1 MKKGW
6 QTQTLGE
13 LLAVLRNGVNCKQDR
28 CGSGDKVS
36 RIESIS
42 DATFDI
48 ERVGYAQLREQD
60 KERFRLQH
68 GDILFSHINSA
79 IHVGKTAV
87 FDSDEEVYHGVNL
100 LLMRPSSE
108 VTSSY
113 LEHSL
118 KFLFQTGY
126 WRGVCKQSVNQASVN
141 QQDISRVRVS
151 FPISLEEQQRIVGLL
166 DEAFAS
172 LATAQAHAAQNLQNA
187 RALFESHLN
196 AVFTNKGKSWI
207 EQTMGDLIESSLI
220 GLSRSS
226 KEQGSNNQYPYVKMN
241 HITRDNRFEF
251 TEYLKVDATVE
262 DAKRFVL
269 KDGDLLFNTR
279 NSHELV
285 GKSCIYSPSVHGVVL
300 FNNNIMR
307 IRFKPGID
315 SRMVLAAFSSH
326 SVAEDLEGLKSGTT
340 NVSAIYFKD
349 LRNLR
354 VPMPPTSEQKIIAAT
369 LDALAAET
377 QRLQKIYEQKLAALA
392 ALKKSLLHQAFNGEL

>member
-6 QTQTLGE
+6 QTKTLGE

-28 CGSGDKVS
+28 SGSGDKVS

-48 ERVGYAQLREQD
+48 ERVGYAQLKEQD

-79 IHVGKTAV
+79 INVGKTAV

-113 LEHSL
+113 IEHSL

-151 FPISLEEQQRIVGLL
+151 FPTSLEEQQRIVGLL

-187 RALFESHLN
+187 RELFESHLN
-196 AVFTNKGKSWI
+196 AVFTQRGEGWVEKTLSDICEISSSLVDPREK
-207 EQTMGDLIESSLI
+207 QFLDLPHVGGANIESKTGALI
-220 GLSRSS
+220 DIKTAR
-226 KEQGSNNQYPYVKMN
+226 E
-241 HITRDNRFEF
+241 
-251 TEYLKVDATVE
+251 
-262 DAKRFVL
+262 
-269 KDGDLLFNTR
+269 
-279 NSHELV
+279 
-285 GKSCIYSPSVHGVVL
+285 
-300 FNNNIMR
+300 
-307 IRFKPGID
+307 
-315 SRMVLAAFSSH
+315 
-326 SVAEDLEGLKSGTT
+326 EGLISGKFAFEDTT
-340 NVSAIYFKD
+340 VLYSKIRPYLMKVARPGFHGLCSADIY
-349 LRNLR
+349 
-354 VPMPPTSEQKIIAAT
+354 PMSPKAGQVDRDYLFHLMLSKHFTDYANIRSARAGMPKVNREHLFQYRTFLPSIAK
-369 LDALAAET
+369 
-377 QRLQKIYEQKLAALA
+377 Q
-392 ALKKSLLHQAFNGEL
+392 

>member
-6 QTQTLGE
+6 QTKTLGE

-28 CGSGDKVS
+28 SGSGDKVS

-48 ERVGYAQLREQD
+48 ERVGYAQLKEQD

-79 IHVGKTAV
+79 INVGKTAV

-113 LEHSL
+113 IEHSL

-151 FPISLEEQQRIVGLL
+151 FPTSLEEQQRIVGLL

-187 RALFESHLN
+187 RELFESHLN
-196 AVFTNKGKSWI
+196 AVFTQRGEGWVEKTLSDICEISSSLVDPREK
-207 EQTMGDLIESSLI
+207 QFLDLPHVGGANIESKTGALI
-220 GLSRSS
+220 DIKTAREEGLISGKFAFEDTTVLYSKIRPYLMKVARPGFHGLCSADIYPMSPKAGQVDRDYLFHLMLSKHFTDYANIRSARAGMP
-226 KEQGSNNQYPYVKMN
+226 KVNREHLFQYRTFLPS
-241 HITRDNRFEF
+241 I
-251 TEYLKVDATVE
+251 
-262 DAKRFVL
+262 AKQ
-269 KDGDLLFNTR
+269 K
-279 NSHELV
+279 ELV
-285 GKSCIYSPSVHGVVL
+285 
-300 FNNNIMR
+300 
-307 IRFKPGID
+307 
-315 SRMVLAAFSSH
+315 
-326 SVAEDLEGLKSGTT
+326 T
-340 NVSAIYFKD
+340 
-349 LRNLR
+349 
-354 VPMPPTSEQKIIAAT
+354 Q
-369 LDALAAET
+369 LDALSAET
-377 QRLQKIYEQKLAALA
+377 QRLTRIYEQMLAALA